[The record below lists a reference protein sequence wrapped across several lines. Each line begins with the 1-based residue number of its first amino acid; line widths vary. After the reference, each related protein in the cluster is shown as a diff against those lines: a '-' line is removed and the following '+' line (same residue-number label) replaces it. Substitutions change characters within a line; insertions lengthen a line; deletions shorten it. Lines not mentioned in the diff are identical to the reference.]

1 MRDYKLPAEN
11 LRGRF
16 GLNRIRVILRYLT
29 RAFLAIRLLSEWS
42 FSRFDIKEFRMP
54 TREKISKKYY
64 GLKIPLRFIQ
74 LKGVSRRLTNQ
85 ERNFV
90 IISDYS
96 SLRIDHMK
104 TGEYLESIV
113 MLAFNVP
120 NRKFSEWREEVYSA
134 VMAENDYWN
143 LKGIDCAID
152 LRSTELLSYLI
163 KISGRLKPDTVIWD
177 MSVLSLKISDI
188 QRSRTLFPTFSEHIL
203 IPTQNHKREVLT

>member
-16 GLNRIRVILRYLT
+16 GLNRIRVILRYFT

-42 FSRFDIKEFRMP
+42 FSRFDIEEFRMP
-54 TREKISKKYY
+54 TREKISKKYF
-64 GLKIPLRFIQ
+64 GLKMVLRFIQ

-85 ERNFV
+85 KRNFV

-113 MLAFNVP
+113 MLAFNVQ
-120 NRKFSEWREEVYSA
+120 NRKFSEWCEEVYSA
-134 VMAENDYWN
+134 VMAENDDWN
-143 LKGIDCAID
+143 LKGLDCAID
-152 LRSTELLSYLI
+152 LRSKELLNYLI

-177 MSVLSLKISDI
+177 MSALSLKISDV
-188 QRSRTLFPTFSEHIL
+188 QRSQTLFPTFSEHIL
-203 IPTQNHKREVLT
+203 IPTQNHKRKF